1 MPSLLASAFGF
12 ATGIANA
19 DKIDITTSTHA
30 ARLIKNRR
38 RIGPSFMAAA
48 SCDKPPHLAIIGEWP
63 GGRRVPSCCGHRN
76 PSGRRSASRA
86 LRYVGAIRLIQ
97 PAALSELQ
105 RSTSS
110 QLCARCDDEGKRRPG
125 KQLMQQPCARVL
137 FQRSQSI
144 FLTQAVGR
152 LDQVLTIEDFQ

>member
-1 MPSLLASAFGF
+1 MPSLLASTFGF

-19 DKIDITTSTHA
+19 DKIDITTNTHA

-38 RIGPSFMAAA
+38 RIGPSLW
-48 SCDKPPHLAIIGEWP
+48 PHLAVIGECS
-63 GGRRVPSCCGHRN
+63 GGRRVPSCRGHSN

-86 LRYVGAIRLIQ
+86 LRFVGAIRLIQ

-125 KQLMQQPCARVL
+125 KQLMQQTCARVL